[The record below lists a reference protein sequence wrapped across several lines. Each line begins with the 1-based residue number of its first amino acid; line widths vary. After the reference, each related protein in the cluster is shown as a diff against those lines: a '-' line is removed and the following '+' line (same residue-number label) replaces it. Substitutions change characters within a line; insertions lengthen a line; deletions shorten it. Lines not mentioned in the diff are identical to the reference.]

1 MLEGTKLV
9 LRKVLNQEENPCE
22 HCRASLRNKWC
33 EARFFSFYSLEYKT
47 VIWSLFPEISLDIK
61 KILQYKF

>member
-9 LRKVLNQEENPCE
+9 LRKVSNQKENPCK

-33 EARFFSFYSLEYKT
+33 EAQFFSFYSLEYKT
-47 VIWSLFPEISLDIK
+47 VI
-61 KILQYKF
+61 